1 MLTRFPDKPLA
12 SSVAVL
18 PSLRDGQWLAEFKYD
33 GWRVWIEVG
42 AADDGSDWRYTT
54 RRDKPCPVSRPLRQD
69 VARQLAAGP
78 ANVLPPPGTIFDA
91 EWMARRAGHARGEER
106 VWLFDLLRVGPAGW
120 RLGSGAL
127 ERFDAL
133 RATAPAGLIV
143 PHTLAGYGAFFES
156 SKLDPCTEG
165 VVLKRVDSRYIGS
178 ARGCCQNPA
187 WLKVKWRDGAGG
199 NKRIA

>member
-1 MLTRFPDKPLA
+1 M
-12 SSVAVL
+12 SV
-18 PSLRDGQWLAEFKYD
+18 
-33 GWRVWIEVG
+33 I
-42 AADDGSDWRYTT
+42 
-54 RRDKPCPVSRPLRQD
+54 PVSRLSCSDLALLGNNFRP
-69 VARQLAAGP
+69 ARGPGAA
-78 ANVLPPPGTIFDA
+78 TT
-91 EWMARRAGHARGEER
+91 ARRRQRRMMAAVNRSLAGHARGEER

-143 PHTLAGYGAFFES
+143 PHALAGYEAFFES

-178 ARGCCQNPA
+178 ARACRDNPA